1 MLRWGRDG
9 SGVSSFVGGGR
20 RGTGDLG
27 GTGDLDVGFKLL
39 RLRWV
44 LSGVGVGLELGVTV
58 DCVRVRM
65 TPGDTAACGL
75 LGVREEEEEEDWGM
89 RDMFAGGN

>member
-1 MLRWGRDG
+1 M
-9 SGVSSFVGGGR
+9 
-20 RGTGDLG
+20 
-27 GTGDLDVGFKLL
+27 DVGFKLL